1 MVSVSWVQ
9 INHLHISVVILP
21 LKTTCRHCQASPLGT
36 GWDTHGNLRQREA
49 TQPNH
54 MSLGRARVGWGDP
67 TASFPIIL
75 CKGIALNLLCVYFYF
90 SSTIS
95 AQQLPFPNKMQRATD
110 CQAVE
115 EAACEEPSD
124 SENCTSTAESNS
136 GIILYNTVIAV
147 ACWHFITSI
156 FCLWIVNVNLSLFF
170 LSSTFPR
177 FFFSAVVI
185 YFWTKSWKSV
195 LIP

>member
-1 MVSVSWVQ
+1 
-9 INHLHISVVILP
+9 
-21 LKTTCRHCQASPLGT
+21 
-36 GWDTHGNLRQREA
+36 
-49 TQPNH
+49 
-54 MSLGRARVGWGDP
+54 MSLCRARAGWGDP

-75 CKGIALNLLCVYFYF
+75 RKGIALNLLCVYFYF
-90 SSTIS
+90 SSTIT